1 MAAREALGVKYI
13 AIMAVLAGLIPCV
26 IPQTS
31 LPADSVVAIRDV
43 TVLPMD
49 STAALQNQT
58 VVVRCNR
65 IERIGPAKGIAIPL
79 GATVADGRGKYLLPG
94 LADMHV
100 HLAGPD
106 QPPGTAEAELIL
118 YLANGVTT
126 VRNMRGFPEH
136 LALRDRVARGELP
149 GPNIITAGP
158 GPDGESAKSPT
169 EGEQAVREQ
178 KRLGYD
184 LVKVLPGLS
193 LTTYDAIARTSRAVA
208 IPFAG
213 HVPAAVGVM
222 HAIDMGQQTIEH
234 LDGYIELRIDRTPL
248 TRERVGTLV
257 RRTLGAGVWNVPT
270 MAVMEAN
277 LGVLDVA
284 QLRARPELAYIPDA
298 MVQRWIKMRAADRA
312 PKGLGVRMQ
321 RDRMLFLKAL
331 NESYARILFGTDSPQ
346 LFNVPGFSVYHEME
360 PMGEAGTSNYE
371 TLRSATE
378 QVGEYTGK
386 SCGVVWP
393 GACADLILVDGNPLA
408 DLKNLRRL
416 SGIVTRGRWIPWS
429 DLERRLKDI
438 RERPGNYRV
447 PAATP

>member
-1 MAAREALGVKYI
+1 MATRGVLARYFAVI
-13 AIMAVLAGLIPCV
+13 AVIAGLIPCV
-26 IPQTS
+26 IPQT
-31 LPADSVVAIRDV
+31 LPHADSVIAIRDV

-49 STAALQNQT
+49 SATAVQNQT
-58 VVVRCNR
+58 VIVRGNR
-65 IERIGPAKGIAIPL
+65 IERIGPAKSVAISP

-106 QPPGTAEAELIL
+106 EPAGTAEAELIL

-126 VRNMRGFPEH
+126 VRNMRGFAEH

-158 GPDGESAKSPT
+158 GLDGESAKSPA

-184 LVKVLPGLS
+184 LIKVLPGLS
-193 LTTYDAIARTSRAVA
+193 LATYDAIARTSREVG
-208 IPFAG
+208 IPYAG
-213 HVPAAVGVM
+213 HVPAAVDVM

-248 TRERVGTLV
+248 TQEKIAALV
-257 RRTLGAGVWNVPT
+257 RRTLEAGVWNVPT

-284 QLRARPELAYIPDA
+284 QLRARPELAYTPDA
-298 MVQRWIKMRAADRA
+298 RVQRWIKMRASDRS
-312 PKGLGVRMQ
+312 PKDVGVRMQ

-331 NESYARILFGTDSPQ
+331 NEAHARILFGTDSPQ
-346 LFNVPGFSVYHEME
+346 LFNVPGFSIYREME
-360 PMGEAGTSNYE
+360 LMADAGMSNFE
-371 TLRSATE
+371 ILRSATE

-386 SCGVVWP
+386 SCGVIKP
-393 GACADLILVDGNPLA
+393 EACADLILVDGNPLA
-408 DLKNLRRL
+408 DLGNLRRL

-429 DLERRLKDI
+429 DLQRRLKDI